1 MKIIHLCSQYLYL
14 HIVANSVIIWGTV
27 LAETFSGGGYGD
39 ISSTSESTTKAV
51 TFTKGGC
58 DSVKKRSPLSL
69 QKVGQKTKEFSHSYK
84 ENDWQVEIA
93 VPKNHNSYLS
103 DTHNEESEGS
113 SVTKTF
119 ESTSNDISST
129 QYIGF
134 EYVPVDDKQESSS
147 VSNVTNDKFE
157 TKLVPTFHN
166 SRLRDPVVTE
176 TGIGKQFLNGEVSAD
191 QQNRKEIR
199 GSLDSVVTMS
209 SSQTISTCCLQ
220 TANDMIMVRKHL
232 LEIENK
238 QSELLDM
245 LKVNFHSL
253 DIFLSSK

>member
-1 MKIIHLCSQYLYL
+1 MKIIQICSYLPFIYEL
-14 HIVANSVIIWGTV
+14 LTLSLFYGETV

-39 ISSTSESTTKAV
+39 ISSTGESSSKVV

-69 QKVGQKTKEFSHSYK
+69 RKVGQKTKEIS
-84 ENDWQVEIA
+84 DWQVEIA
-93 VPKNHNSYLS
+93 VPKNHNSYLA

-119 ESTSNDISST
+119 EMTSNDISSS
-129 QYIGF
+129 QYNGF

-147 VSNVTNDKFE
+147 VSNVVTDKFE
-157 TKLVPTFHN
+157 TKLVPNFHG
-166 SRLRDPVVTE
+166 SLLREPVVAE
-176 TGIGKQFLNGEVSAD
+176 TGIGKHFSNEEVSAD
-191 QQNRKEIR
+191 QQNCFVKTHNR
-199 GSLDSVVTMS
+199 GSLDSIVTMS
-209 SSQTISTCCLQ
+209 SSQTMGTCCLQ

-245 LKVNFHSL
+245 LKVNFSL
-253 DIFLSSK
+253 DILV

>member
-1 MKIIHLCSQYLYL
+1 MYRLFLTLSLLY
-14 HIVANSVIIWGTV
+14 GETV

-39 ISSTSESTTKAV
+39 ISSTGESTTKAV

-58 DSVKKRSPLSL
+58 DSVKKRSPHSL
-69 QKVGQKTKEFSHSYK
+69 RKVGQRTKEFSHSYK

-93 VPKNHNSYLS
+93 VPKNHNSYIA
-103 DTHNEESEGS
+103 DTHNEESEDS

-119 ESTSNDISST
+119 EMTSNDISST

-147 VSNVTNDKFE
+147 VSNVVTDKFE
-157 TKLVPTFHN
+157 TKLPTFH
-166 SRLRDPVVTE
+166 SSLLRDPVVNE
-176 TGIGKQFLNGEVSAD
+176 TGKRFSNEEVSAD
-191 QQNRKEIR
+191 QQSCFIKAQNR
-199 GSLDSVVTMS
+199 GSLDSMVTMS
-209 SSQTISTCCLQ
+209 SSQTMGTCCLQ

-245 LKVNFHSL
+245 LKVNFPL
-253 DIFLSSK
+253 P